1 MSATIRR
8 LLPLILVALII
19 TALAQSPDIARN
31 QAPIT
36 TREHL
41 EHERWWPTMQF
52 ADQSQFAGTQACARC
67 HEAIVRTQTTT
78 QMALTMMP
86 AASSPVL
93 QTHTGEVFS
102 SGSYHYSVER
112 TANSFKL
119 KISDGTE
126 ERTEPIQWAF
136 GSAAIAQSFEWWQ
149 DDQLYESRFNYF
161 SLTHGF
167 DRTPGRLQGPPV
179 SMEMAV
185 GRKVA
190 SFEARKCYAC
200 HSSALTNADPLSAAK
215 FFPGITCEGCH
226 GPGREHIAS
235 QKSGDLDEM
244 HIVNPADL
252 TPAKSVDFCG
262 ACHGT
267 PKDVALMGMMGKIT
281 VRFPAYRL
289 VKSRCWGVTGDK
301 RLTCFACHN
310 PHRPLEHDPAG
321 YDFACLRCHANGSAT
336 GEHATALQPACP
348 VAQSKCTSCHM
359 PKYSAPGM
367 HYEFSDHDIRI
378 AKGDAPFPD

>member
-1 MSATIRR
+1 M
-8 LLPLILVALII
+8 PLILAALIA
-19 TALAQSPDIARN
+19 TAYT
-31 QAPIT
+31 QAPDTAQNPASQT

-41 EHERWWPTMQF
+41 QHERWWPTKQF
-52 ADQSQFAGTQACARC
+52 ADQSQFAGSQACARC
-67 HEAIVRTQTTT
+67 HGGIALSQSTT

-93 QTHTGEVFS
+93 QTHTGDIYRL
-102 SGSYHYSVER
+102 GSYRYSVEK
-112 TANSFKL
+112 TGNSFKL

-126 ERTEPIQWAF
+126 ERTEPLQWAF
-136 GSAAIAQSFEWWQ
+136 GSGTIAQSFEWWQ
-149 DDQLYESRFNYF
+149 NGQLYESRFNYF

-167 DRTPGRLQGPPV
+167 DRTPGRLQGSPV

-185 GRKVA
+185 GRRVA

-200 HSSALTNADPLSAAK
+200 HLTALTDTEPLSRAQ

-235 QKSGDLDEM
+235 EKSPDLVET
-244 HIVNPADL
+244 HIVSPADL

-267 PKDVALMGMMGKIT
+267 PKDVALMGMMGEIT

-289 VKSRCWGVTGDK
+289 ERSRCWGSNGDK

-310 PHRPLEHDPAG
+310 PHRPLEHDPAA
-321 YDFACLRCHANGSAT
+321 YDFACLRCHANGAAAT
-336 GEHATALQPACP
+336 SEPGTAVQHSCP
-348 VAQSKCTSCHM
+348 VAKSRCTSCHM
-359 PKYSAPGM
+359 PRYTAGEI
-367 HYEFSDHDIRI
+367 HYEFTDHDIRI
-378 AKGDAPFPD
+378 VKANAPFPD